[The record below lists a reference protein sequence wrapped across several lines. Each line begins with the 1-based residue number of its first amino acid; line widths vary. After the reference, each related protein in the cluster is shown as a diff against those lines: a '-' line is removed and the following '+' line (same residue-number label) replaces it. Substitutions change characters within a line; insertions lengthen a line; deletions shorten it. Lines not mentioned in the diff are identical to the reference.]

1 MKPAADPLSGLLPAL
16 AERLEA
22 AETKPVQGRLV
33 RAIGPVL
40 RARVFGASIGELCR
54 VTVREGPP
62 LLAEVVGIDGD
73 EVVLTP
79 LGDLNQLVGGAE
91 VRRLRRPL
99 EAPVGDALLG
109 RVLDGLGRPLDGRP
123 LDADATRPV
132 LAEPPAPLA
141 RQRIARILPTGV
153 RAIDAL
159 LTLGEGQRVGLF
171 GEPGAG
177 KSTLLGMIVRRAE
190 AEVVVIGLIG
200 ERGREVRETIELS
213 LGPEAL
219 ARSVV
224 VVATSDRPAVERAR
238 AAHVAT
244 AIAEHFRDRGRRTLL
259 VMDSLTRFARA
270 LREIGLAA
278 GEPPTRR
285 GFPPSVF
292 AELPRLLERAG
303 PGERASVTAIYTV
316 LVEGDGAGDPVAEEV
331 RAILDGHIILSPDL
345 ARADHYPAIDVLA
358 SRSRLMEILVEPAH
372 RHAASRFR
380 QLLARHRELELLI
393 RVGEYRAG
401 ADALADEAVA
411 KIDRLNAFL
420 RQGADEPAPFADT
433 LARLAE
439 LVG

>member
-1 MKPAADPLSGLLPAL
+1 MHPASDPLSGLLPAL
-16 AERLEA
+16 AERLQA
-22 AETKPVQGRLV
+22 ADTKPVQGRLV

-54 VTVREGPP
+54 VTVRDGPA

-79 LGDLNQLVGGAE
+79 LGDLHQLVGGAE

-99 EAPVGDALLG
+99 ETPVGDALLG

-123 LDADATRPV
+123 LEVNATRPV
-132 LAEPPAPLA
+132 LADPPSPLA
-141 RQRIARILPTGV
+141 RQRIARILPSGV

-200 ERGREVRETIELS
+200 ERGREVRETLELS

-244 AIAEHFRDRGRRTLL
+244 AIAEHFRDEGRRTLL

-270 LREIGLAA
+270 LREIGLSA

-303 PGERASVTAIYTV
+303 PGERASITAIYTV
-316 LVEGDGAGDPVAEEV
+316 LVEGDGSGDPVAEEV
-331 RAILDGHIILSPDL
+331 RAILDGHIILSPEL

-358 SRSRLMEILVEPAH
+358 SRSRLMEILVDPAH

-401 ADALADEAVA
+401 SDPLGDEAVA

-420 RQGADEPAPFADT
+420 RQGADEPAPFAET
-433 LARLAE
+433 LARLQE
-439 LVG
+439 LAG